1 MFPTPPIWGEACYPV
16 PMSRKGKSASMTGLR
31 QLRPISIEEY
41 LEGEQHSDIRHEYVG
56 GEPYAM
62 VGATETHNLI
72 VGNIFAALHNHLR
85 GTACR
90 VFSAT
95 MKLRVGDDFYY
106 PDVFVSC
113 ERVKGEYLFLTRPA
127 LIVEVLSPG
136 TELLDTRDKLQ
147 AYQRIEVLREYAIV
161 EQNRPEVR
169 VISRA
174 GQKWESVTYTGTM
187 SVRLASV
194 DLALPLGDIYHDVEA

>member
-1 MFPTPPIWGEACYPV
+1 
-16 PMSRKGKSASMTGLR
+16 MTGLR

-41 LEGEQHSDIRHEYVG
+41 LEGERRSEIRHEYVG

-62 VGATETHNLI
+62 VRATVTHNLI
-72 VGNIFAALHNHLR
+72 AGNIFAALHGHLR

-90 VFSAT
+90 VFAGS
-95 MKLRVGDDFYY
+95 MKVRVGDDFYY
-106 PDVFVSC
+106 PDVFVTC
-113 ERVKGEYLFLTRPA
+113 ERVEGERLFQTRPL

-147 AYQRIEVLREYAIV
+147 AYQRIESLQEYVIV
-161 EQNRPEVR
+161 EQDR
-169 VISRA
+169 VVSRTA
-174 GQKWESVTYTGTM
+174 QGWETATYTGTM

-194 DLALPLGDIYHDVEA
+194 DLTLPLPEIYRDVEA

>member
-1 MFPTPPIWGEACYPV
+1 MP
-16 PMSRKGKSASMTGLR
+16 RKDKGAAVTGLR

-41 LEGEQHSDIRHEYVG
+41 LDGEQHSDILHEYVG

-62 VGATETHNLI
+62 VGATTTHNLI
-72 VGNIFAALHNHLR
+72 AGNIFAALHGHLR

-90 VFSAT
+90 VFAGS
-95 MKLRVGDDFYY
+95 MKVRVGDDFYY

-113 ERVKGEYLFLTRPA
+113 ERVEGERLFQTRPL

-147 AYQRIEVLREYAIV
+147 AYQRIDSLRDYVMV
-161 EQNRPEVR
+161 EQERPEFR
-169 VISRA
+169 VVSRTA
-174 GQKWESVTYTGTM
+174 QGWESATYAGTM
-187 SVRLASV
+187 PARLASV
-194 DLALPLGDIYHDVEA
+194 ELTLDLGEIYRDVEA